1 MGRMARNSEPGPP
14 SEPPLEGSSGLSRL
28 EIEDLVGPTTQ
39 MAPLFG
45 EGTSDAPLVIE
56 EYVPIPSGEHPVL
69 LSRDSL
75 PEMEVVD
82 LRMSGMVPIDD
93 LGTEPF
99 ISPPVISQGP
109 ASPAATDRR
118 SSDATEKLRIAST
131 SLGVAPLEPAT
142 LVRAPFVVET
152 PVQRWSPLRPA
163 PMAPVSMAPAPMAPA
178 PMTPAPMTPAPITP
192 PEENRHERTAMSAL
206 DPSSGMP
213 RRGPWQALV
222 TVAKSLGTVRWWAQR
237 RRTSRVKP
245 LER

>member
-1 MGRMARNSEPGPP
+1 M
-14 SEPPLEGSSGLSRL
+14 SRL
-28 EIEDLVGPTTQ
+28 EIEDLIGPTTQ

-82 LRMSGMVPIDD
+82 LRMSGMVPIEDF
-93 LGTEPF
+93 GTEPF
-99 ISPPVISQGP
+99 TFPPVISQGA

-118 SSDATEKLRIAST
+118 ASDATEKHRIAST

-163 PMAPVSMAPAPMAPA
+163 PMAPAPMAPAPMAPA
-178 PMTPAPMTPAPITP
+178 PMTP
-192 PEENRHERTAMSAL
+192 PEESRHERTAMIAL
-206 DPSSGMP
+206 DPTSGMP

>member
-1 MGRMARNSEPGPP
+1 MARTSEHGAPTQPP
-14 SEPPLEGSSGLSRL
+14 VEDPAGLSRL
-28 EIEDLVGPTTQ
+28 EIEELIGPTTQ
-39 MAPLFG
+39 MAPLFK

-93 LGTEPF
+93 FGTERI
-99 ISPPVISQGP
+99 ISPPVDSP
-109 ASPAATDRR
+109 EAASPVATDDHAR
-118 SSDATEKLRIAST
+118 DATEKHRIAST

-152 PVQRWSPLRPA
+152 PVQRWSPIKPA
-163 PMAPVSMAPAPMAPA
+163 PMTAASMTAA
-178 PMTPAPMTPAPITP
+178 PMTPASMTH
-192 PEENRHERTAMSAL
+192 PEENRHERTAMIAL
-206 DPSSGMP
+206 DPTSGMP

-222 TVAKSLGTVRWWAQR
+222 TVAKSLGSVRWWGQR